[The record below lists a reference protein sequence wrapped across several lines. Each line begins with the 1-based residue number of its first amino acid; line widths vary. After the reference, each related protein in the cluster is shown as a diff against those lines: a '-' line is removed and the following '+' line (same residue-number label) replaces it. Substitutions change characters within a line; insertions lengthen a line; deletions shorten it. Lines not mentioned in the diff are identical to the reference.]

1 MNAMILNS
9 LKKGDRHMIGG
20 VEYACTNPVYVNVAK
35 QGEPA
40 QFKKVKSG
48 IPFVRV

>member
-1 MNAMILNS
+1 MNAMKLNS
-9 LKKGDRHMIGG
+9 LKKGDRHIIGG
-20 VEYACTNPVYVNVAK
+20 VEYAGTNPVYVNVAK